1 MQNKLWLCWIKVT
14 FYEILI
20 DINAR
25 WCINAFQVLTA
36 TESIGKVQLKGS
48 LTAESVRLF
57 QCAND
62 DVVPSAMSELHILTL
77 RHQIKNLGQV
87 LHSSSCNAAAPKL
100 KLL

>member
-1 MQNKLWLCWIKVT
+1 MCWIKVT

-20 DINAR
+20 DINAL

-36 TESIGKVQLKGS
+36 TESIVKVQLKGS

-57 QCAND
+57 QRAND
-62 DVVPSAMSELHILTL
+62 DVVPSAMSELHILNF

-87 LHSSSCNAAAPKL
+87 LHSSSFNAAAEAPL
-100 KLL
+100 EFLSM